1 MKIGHKLILGFLIV
15 AMLVGV
21 VGYIAVNTSQ
31 MSLKKNI
38 GELSAAL
45 AVETIDKIDRHIYS
59 RIEEFQAYSKDL
71 TLQRVVLD
79 SNTEF
84 RELDNIQAYITEK
97 DKEWTSVPKDTITP
111 FMQTFLDNELSI
123 ELKEKARFYE
133 AKYGYNVFGEIFV
146 TNRYG
151 TNVAET
157 GKTTDYR
164 QDDEDWWQGAVKNG
178 LHILDVEYDR
188 SAGVYSTDI
197 SIRIEDEKGS
207 FIGAIKVVMNIREVI
222 NILESVK
229 PNKEYPSRY
238 FKLLNRDG
246 KLIHNTNQK
255 KEFRIFDDIS
265 NEGFFSRM
273 QEDSGFFIYHEAIEE
288 KKLFAYAYS
297 KGYKNYKGMGW
308 VLIVEHETEE
318 IFAPVIKLRNI
329 LLAISF
335 GVTIL
340 AILVGLLISRS
351 ILDPIKK
358 LTQATID
365 IGRGRLDTKVEID
378 SGDEV
383 GSLAASFNKMTEDLK
398 TTTTSVER
406 LNKEIEERKKTE
418 EHLIQAEKM
427 GVIGKLSAGMAH
439 EINNPLMGVMVL
451 LQSLMSEKKK
461 PSKEYKT
468 LSHMETGL
476 KRIREAISKLLEFSR
491 KEKLSFKMVKIND
504 LIESTLPLIS
514 HEFESKAIV
523 LKKEYGKNL
532 PEVMIASN
540 AIQQVLMNVLLNAR
554 DAVSNSHFKNI
565 TISTYSEGSMLN
577 IKIRDKGSGIK
588 KEDLE
593 KIFDPFFTTKPV
605 GKGLGMGLSIVET
618 IIEQHNGNIDVKSQE
633 DIGTDVTISL
643 PLSS

>member
-84 RELDNIQAYITEK
+84 RELDNIQVYITEK
-97 DKEWTSVPKDTITP
+97 DKEWISVPKDTITP
-111 FMQTFLDNELSI
+111 FMQTFLDNELSR

-133 AKYGYNVFGEIFV
+133 VKYGYKVFGEIFV

-151 TNVAET
+151 TNVAQT

-164 QDDEDWWQGAVKNG
+164 QDDEDWWQGAVKQG
-178 LHILDVEYDR
+178 IYILDVEYDK
-188 SAGVYSTDI
+188 SAAIYFTDI
-197 SIRIEDEKGS
+197 TIRIEDENGD
-207 FIGAIKVVMNIREVI
+207 FIGVIKVVMNIQEVI

-229 PNKEYPSRY
+229 PSKEYPSRY
-238 FKLLNRDG
+238 FKLLTKDG
-246 KLIHNTNQK
+246 RVIYTTKERGIEFFESVIEEDFFKKMQK
-255 KEFRIFDDIS
+255 D
-265 NEGFFSRM
+265 SR
-273 QEDSGFFIYHEAIEE
+273 FFIGYERGEE
-288 KKLFAYAYS
+288 EEFFAYAWS
-297 KGYKNYKGMGW
+297 RGYKDFKGLGW
-308 VLIVEHETEE
+308 ILVVEHETKE

-351 ILDPIKK
+351 ILNPIKK

-427 GVIGKLSAGMAH
+427 GAIGKLSAGMAH

-451 LQSLMSEKKK
+451 LQSLMSEKTKA
-461 PSKEYKT
+461 SKEYKT

-476 KRIREAISKLLEFSR
+476 KRIREVISKLLEFSR
-491 KEKLSFKMVKIND
+491 KEKLSFKIVKIND
-504 LIESTLPLIS
+504 LIESALPLIL

-540 AIQQVLMNVLLNAR
+540 AMQQVLMNILLNAR

-565 TISTYSEGSMLN
+565 TIRTYSEGSMLN
-577 IKIRDKGSGIK
+577 IKIRDKGCGIK

-593 KIFDPFFTTKPV
+593 KIFNPFFTTKPV
-605 GKGLGMGLSIVET
+605 GKGLGMGLSIVKT
-618 IIEQHNGNIDVKSQE
+618 IIEQHNGNIDVESQE
-633 DIGTDVTISL
+633 GIGTDVTISL